1 MQPFFSIKYYSIGG
15 IVIESYRKVA
25 IVTGGA
31 SGIEKAICN
40 ELVSKNVF
48 VIISDINEQDGKAFE
63 AELNKEVINS
73 RFVYLNVTE
82 FTSVERVLNDVYQEF
97 GRLDYLFNNAGI
109 AMYGELYDMSI
120 EDWKEIVDINLW
132 GVINGTQIGY
142 KIMKEQGFGHIVNTA
157 SAAGL
162 GPTPVSSAYS
172 ATKHAVVGLTTSL
185 HYEAEEFGIKVSA
198 LCPTFVDTPIF
209 DQAKAISI
217 NKSIIKNQM
226 KKQKM
231 MTPEQLA
238 KIALDGIHKN
248 KLIICPMPMRR
259 TMDVIFTIIPPLHRA
274 LMRLVCKVSR
284 QARVS

>member
-1 MQPFFSIKYYSIGG
+1 MEG
-15 IVIESYRKVA
+15 YRKVA

-31 SGIEKAICN
+31 SGIGKAICN

-48 VIISDINEQDGKAFE
+48 VIISDINERDGKTFK
-63 AELNKEVINS
+63 AELNKEAINS

-82 FTSVERVLNDVYQEF
+82 FKSVERAINEVYQEF

-162 GPTPVSSAYS
+162 GPSPVSSAYS
-172 ATKHAVVGLTTSL
+172 TTKHAVVGLTTSL

-198 LCPTFVDTPIF
+198 ICPTFVDTPIF
-209 DQAKAISI
+209 DEAKAINI
-217 NKSIIKNQM
+217 NKSLITKQL

-231 MTPEQLA
+231 MSPQQLA

-248 KLIICPMPMRR
+248 KPVICPMPMRR
-259 TMDVIFTIIPPLHRA
+259 TMNVIFTIFPPVHSA

-284 QARVS
+284 KARVS